1 MRVHTIALQ
10 RLLGV
15 LRKPATAWDPLL
27 QRLTGVLGKRA
38 AVWGSSLQRLTGV
51 LGERAAL
58 WGGSLKR
65 LAAVS
70 RKPAATL
77 GRTFRNVVAVL
88 VVPAIALSVANYL
101 RPIPPVPVQGSLHAA
116 QQVPLTVPIHWPAQG
131 EGALGVAGHGVLVA
145 TPAARPLPIASVAKV
160 MTALV
165 ALEAMPLHKGE
176 SGPVTTITVD
186 DVATYLN
193 DQAQGQS
200 VLAVSAGEQLTEYQ
214 ALQGLLLPS
223 ANNIADLL
231 MRWAFGSGQAGVA
244 RMNARAAELHLDQTT
259 FVDASGFDPGTVSTP
274 ANLVML
280 GEAAMQNEVFA
291 EIVGQRQA
299 VLPVAGLVA
308 NVNTL
313 LASGGVVGIKT
324 GNTPEAGGC
333 YLFAASDDPGDGHSV
348 LLIGAMVGM
357 PDLGAAMAAAA
368 PVLADARQALQV
380 RHVLRRGQVVGR
392 VAAPWG
398 DRVDVVATRS
408 LDLLLWQGAE
418 IHEATSLRSAVVPLP
433 PGRELGTVTVV
444 AGGETYRVSAVTTRA
459 LAAPGWLWRMARR
472 PPFLPPQ
479 LWPWHE

>member
-1 MRVHTIALQ
+1 VRVHTIALQ

-15 LRKPATAWDPLL
+15 LRKAATVWGPSLQRLTGALGKRAAAWSGSL

-38 AVWGSSLQRLTGV
+38 AAWSGSLQRLT
-51 LGERAAL
+51 
-58 WGGSLKR
+58 
-65 LAAVS
+65 AVS

-77 GRTFRNVVAVL
+77 GRTFRNVLTVL
-88 VVPAIALSVANYL
+88 VVPAIALPVANYL

-116 QQVPLTVPIHWPAQG
+116 RQVPLTVPIRWPAQG
-131 EGALGVAGHGVLVA
+131 EGALGVTGHGVLVA
-145 TPAARPLPIASVAKV
+145 TPGARPLPIASVAKV

-176 SGPVTTITVD
+176 SGPVTTITD
-186 DVATYLN
+186 LDVATYLN

-200 VLAVSAGEQLTEYQ
+200 VLAVTAGEQLTEYQ

-231 MRWAFGSGQAGVA
+231 MRWAFGSRQAGVA

-274 ANLVML
+274 ANLVTL
-280 GEAAMQNEVFA
+280 GEAAMRNEVFA
-291 EIVGQRQA
+291 EIVSQQQA
-299 VLPVAGLVA
+299 VLPVAGQVA

-313 LASGGVVGIKT
+313 LGSGMVGIKT

-333 YLFAASDDPGDGHSV
+333 YLFAAADDPGDGHSV

-392 VAAPWG
+392 VAAPWD

-408 LDLLLWQGAE
+408 LDLVLWQGTP
-418 IHEATSLRSAVVPLP
+418 IQEATSLRPIVVPLP
-433 PGRELGTVTVV
+433 AGREVGTVTVAV
-444 AGGETYRVSAVTTRA
+444 GGETYHVPAMTANA
-459 LAAPGWLWRMARR
+459 LAAPEWRWRVGRR
-472 PPFLPPQ
+472 PPYVPAR